1 MLHETD
7 ITTLEFNPFNKI
19 GREWMLITAG
29 DDKKMNTM
37 TASWGAMGVMWG
49 VNTITVYIRQSRY
62 TKEFVDNNDMFT
74 ICVFDEK
81 YRDALKLCGTVSGRD
96 RDKIAQSGLTPC
108 FIDGVPA
115 FEEANMV
122 MICKKMYKDYMPP
135 ENFIAQEN
143 DEKWYKDKDY
153 HTMYIAE
160 IKKVLVNK

>member
-62 TKEFVDNNDMFT
+62 TKEFVDNNGMFT
-74 ICVFDEK
+74 ISVFDEK
-81 YRDALKLCGTVSGRD
+81 YRAALNLCGTVSGRD
-96 RDKIAQSGLTPC
+96 SDKISQSGLTPC

-115 FEEANMV
+115 FEEASMV
-122 MICKKMYKDYMPP
+122 MLCKKMYKDYMPP

-143 DEKWYKDKDY
+143 DAKWYRDKDY